1 MSRFIPRGIS
11 EKVPLFPPGAPVAVS
26 IDGRPLAA
34 YVRAYLSGGH
44 VYVPVAPL
52 LTRLADRLWIE
63 GDTLVVQRGGRRVRI
78 RLDPIYR
85 AELRGAYVPAA
96 ATLRALGA
104 TVSYDGDAH
113 RLNVT
118 VRVLAVVATPTPFN
132 AAAPSVA
139 PSVVFTPVPPSTPR
153 PIWTGSPMPRR
164 TALPFPPPG

>member
-34 YVRAYLSGGH
+34 YVRAYVSGGR

-52 LTRLADRLWIE
+52 LTRLADRLWLD
-63 GDTLVVQRGGRRVRI
+63 GDILVVQRGERSVRI
-78 RLDPIYR
+78 RLEPIYQ

-104 TVSYDGDAH
+104 TVTYDGAEH

-118 VRVLAVVATPTPFN
+118 VPVSAVVATPTPFN
-132 AAAPSVA
+132 PAAPSVA
-139 PSVVFTPVPPSTPR
+139 PNAVFTPVPPATPR
-153 PIWTGSPMPRR
+153 PLWTGSPMPRR
-164 TALPFPPPG
+164 TALPFPPPV